1 MKFPLRLS
9 KNYILLKIFMGV
21 LLALSTALLVL
32 SIITLFDVYTFLN
45 LTYAQAK
52 VQIATSCLS
61 ITVLTALLTMHYQV
75 DDQHLR
81 IKLLFFDILGGRIRL
96 EKILNIVYSNGMMYI
111 SYIWKGQDPVIAAI
125 LIAPSKFDKMKD
137 SLMQKNE
144 NIQFY
149 EDKNETG
156 NSK

>member
-9 KNYILLKIFMGV
+9 KNYIWLKIFMCL
-21 LLALSTALLVL
+21 LLALSAVMLVL

-45 LTYAQAK
+45 LTHAQAK

-75 DDQHLR
+75 DDEHLR
-81 IKLLFFDILGGRIRL
+81 IKLLFFDLLGGRIRL
-96 EKILNIVYSNGMMYI
+96 ENILNIVYSNGMMYI

-137 SLMQKNE
+137 TLTQSNP